1 VFFYSEPSAGGMRH
15 GHVAVHAEG
24 RCLINFEG
32 RSLDQAI
39 EALMQTPIGRVV
51 LLTNAGLWLM
61 AVMAQLVLALIGLDG
76 QARLYFS
83 NAVHLSTSAL
93 AVLISALAARVLP
106 SGSPLR
112 TGWMLIGAG
121 IASWAIGQFVFFSY
135 PLAQRRR

>member
-51 LLTNAGLWLM
+51 LLTNAGLWLT

-76 QARLYFS
+76 QTRLYFS

-93 AVLISALAARVLP
+93 AVLISALAAHGLDADWRLHRQL
-106 SGSPLR
+106 GDR
-112 TGWMLIGAG
+112 TVRLL
-121 IASWAIGQFVFFSY
+121 QL

>member
-76 QARLYFS
+76 QTRLYFS

-93 AVLISALAARVLP
+93 AVLISALAAHGLDADWRRHRQL
-106 SGSPLR
+106 GDR
-112 TGWMLIGAG
+112 TVRLL
-121 IASWAIGQFVFFSY
+121 QL